1 MSRSKLGNLNPKAE
15 QMSTGQSTQMLH
27 VLFLNELNQ
36 EACSGKGDA
45 HEEPKTYGVS
55 AGGTYKTVGY
65 R

>member
-1 MSRSKLGNLNPKAE
+1 
-15 QMSTGQSTQMLH
+15 MSTGQSTQMLH